1 MKIKEIQ
8 IKNFRSIE
16 NISIDF
22 QENPRVLVGIN
33 ESGKTNIIEALRL
46 INQEFQ
52 VLNTDVRLTEK
63 GPAEKSEILFIFK
76 LENEDLEWIY
86 QKVCKKILLE
96 DIGKP
101 ILKVDG
107 KSINLKEFL
116 WNNFSEG
123 LYEID
128 TRKKSRRA
136 TYLEFDK
143 EIDFLFNLK
152 KPKAGANFVFQN
164 KKGETINISNI
175 ELIDQTA
182 YPNIPLEQLE
192 EVKPE
197 SLNNIIGGAV
207 IEIVHKNLPQ
217 VIYWKYDD
225 KYLLPPF
232 ISINTFVNDI
242 NTCLPLK
249 YMFILAGI
257 PENQISQ
264 KINETRQLS
273 PNAFWTL
280 LREVSEK
287 CTGFFR
293 RAWPEFKN
301 IKISLRPNGENID
314 CGVEERTMQDFR
326 FRSDGFKRFI
336 TILLLLSIPAKQE
349 LLKNSLILIDEADI
363 SLHPRG
369 CKYLMGQLLKIADNN
384 YVVYSTHSIFMF
396 DRENI
401 RRHYIVEKENEI
413 TTVKEANEQN
423 YRDEEV
429 IYKALGASVYEI
441 LDEKNILFEGWTDKR
456 LFETAIE
463 RDKNT
468 QNFFKKIGI
477 SHVGGV
483 KNEGIQGI
491 SSILEFAKRKLLI
504 ISDADD
510 VARERQKK
518 FIQDKRWGIW
528 KRYNELLLDMRKI
541 ETSEDFIKK
550 DVLKRNLCYV
560 LKKLNINFRENEIEF
575 PDFGRLRYIKG
586 LLSRQGINEESQKR
600 IIKELKD
607 ATFKNLKISDI
618 EEGYFKVVEKLK
630 EEIIKL

>member
-1 MKIKEIQ
+1 
-8 IKNFRSIE
+8 
-16 NISIDF
+16 
-22 QENPRVLVGIN
+22 
-33 ESGKTNIIEALRL
+33 
-46 INQEFQ
+46 
-52 VLNTDVRLTEK
+52 
-63 GPAEKSEILFIFK
+63 
-76 LENEDLEWIY
+76 
-86 QKVCKKILLE
+86 
-96 DIGKP
+96 
-101 ILKVDG
+101 
-107 KSINLKEFL
+107 
-116 WNNFSEG
+116 
-123 LYEID
+123 
-128 TRKKSRRA
+128 
-136 TYLEFDK
+136 
-143 EIDFLFNLK
+143 
-152 KPKAGANFVFQN
+152 
-164 KKGETINISNI
+164 
-175 ELIDQTA
+175 
-182 YPNIPLEQLE
+182 
-192 EVKPE
+192 
-197 SLNNIIGGAV
+197 
-207 IEIVHKNLPQ
+207 
-217 VIYWKYDD
+217 
-225 KYLLPPF
+225 
-232 ISINTFVNDI
+232 
-242 NTCLPLK
+242 
-249 YMFILAGI
+249 MFILAGI

-264 KINETRQLS
+264 KINETKQLS

-293 RAWPEFKN
+293 RAWPECKN

-349 LLKNSLILIDEADI
+349 LLKNSLILIDEADT

-369 CKYLMGQLLKIADNN
+369 CRYLMEQLLKIAENN
-384 YVVYSTHSIFMF
+384 YVVYSTHSIFMI

-413 TTVKEANEQN
+413 TTVKEANEQS

-441 LDEKNILFEGWTDKR
+441 LNEKNILFEGWKDKR

-463 RDKNT
+463 RNKNI

-477 SHVGGV
+477 SHAEGV
-483 KNEGIQGI
+483 KDEGIQEI

-518 FIQDKRWGIW
+518 FIRDKRWGIW
-528 KRYNELLLDMRKI
+528 KRYDELLDTRKI
-541 ETSEDFIKK
+541 DTSEDFIKK
-550 DVLKRNLCYV
+550 DVLKKNLCDV

-575 PDFGRLRYIKG
+575 PNYGRLRYIKG
-586 LLSRQGINEESQKR
+586 LLSRQGVDKELQKE

-618 EEGYFKVVEKLK
+618 EEDYFKVLEKLK

>member
-8 IKNFRSIE
+8 IQNFRSIE
-16 NISIDF
+16 NITIDF
-22 QENPRVLVGIN
+22 KENPRVLVGIN

-46 INQEFQ
+46 ISQEFQ
-52 VLNTDVRLTEK
+52 ILNTDVRLTEK

-86 QKVCKKILLE
+86 QEVCKKILLE
-96 DIGKP
+96 NFDKP

-107 KSINLKEFL
+107 KSVNIKKFL
-116 WNNFSEG
+116 WGYFNEG

-128 TRKKSRRA
+128 VKQKSRRA
-136 TYLEFDK
+136 TYREFNK
-143 EIDFLFNLK
+143 KIEFLFNFK

-164 KKGETINISNI
+164 KKGETINISTF
-175 ELIDQTA
+175 ELIDHTA

-192 EVKPE
+192 EVNPE

-225 KYLLPPF
+225 KYLLPPS
-232 ISINTFVNDI
+232 ISINTFVNNI

-264 KINETRQLS
+264 KINETKQLS

-293 RAWPEFKN
+293 RAWPECKN
-301 IKISLRPNGENID
+301 VKISLRPNGENID

-349 LLKNSLILIDEADI
+349 LLKNSLILIDEADT

-369 CKYLMGQLLKIADNN
+369 CRYLMEQLLKIAENN
-384 YVVYSTHSIFMF
+384 YVVYSTHSIFMI

-413 TTVKEANEQN
+413 TTVKEANEQS

-441 LDEKNILFEGWTDKR
+441 LNEKNILFEGWKDKR

-463 RDKNT
+463 RNKNI

-477 SHVGGV
+477 SHAEGV
-483 KNEGIQGI
+483 KDEGIQEI

-518 FIQDKRWGIW
+518 FIQEKRWGIW
-528 KRYNELLLDMRKI
+528 KRYDELLDMRKI

-550 DVLKRNLCYV
+550 DVLKSNLCNV
-560 LKKLNINFRENEIEF
+560 LKKLNINFRENEIEL
-575 PDFGRLRYIKG
+575 PDCGRLRYIKG
-586 LLSRQGINEESQKR
+586 LLSKQGIDKELQKE

-618 EEGYFKVVEKLK
+618 EEDYFKVVEKLK